1 MNLFQILAASC
12 SESVGEEFVTLISAA
27 RWIFNILLFL
37 IPATLLV
44 LGTIDMFKAMTSSD
58 DKAAKQKQKDFI
70 RRLIYAVVAFCIPFI
85 IKFVFSMVANA
96 MTNSETTNAKT
107 TTECFFSCWS
117 GQKGCTKTVETEDSD
132 E

>member
-1 MNLFQILAASC
+1 
-12 SESVGEEFVTLISAA
+12 
-27 RWIFNILLFL
+27 
-37 IPATLLV
+37 
-44 LGTIDMFKAMTSSD
+44 MFKAMTSGD

-117 GQKGCTKTVETEDSD
+117 GQEGCTKVVETED
-132 E
+132 

>member
-1 MNLFQILAASC
+1 MNLFQILTSC
-12 SESVGEEFVTLISAA
+12 QESFGSEFVTLIDAA

-44 LGTIDMFKAMTSSD
+44 LGTIDMFKAMTSGD
-58 DKAAKQKQKDFI
+58 EKAAKQKQKDLI

-85 IKFVFSMVANA
+85 IKIVFSMVASA
-96 MTNSETTNAKT
+96 LTNNTEATNAKT

-117 GQKGCTKTVETEDSD
+117 GNEGCTKNSDSN